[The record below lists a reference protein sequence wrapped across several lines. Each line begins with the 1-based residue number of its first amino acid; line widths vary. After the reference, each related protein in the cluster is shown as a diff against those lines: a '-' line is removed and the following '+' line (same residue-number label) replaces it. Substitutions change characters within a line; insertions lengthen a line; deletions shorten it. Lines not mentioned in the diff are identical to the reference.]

1 MATDTAS
8 GVHLPSLSVSG
19 FRGIKRL
26 RIPQLG
32 QVTLLGGMNSSGK
45 TTVLEAVRE
54 YAARGRNLPA
64 LLAGRDEYS
73 TLFDEAGDKVA
84 VPDPAALF
92 HGRTVPQE
100 SGILIGPNDG
110 RVADMLSIRAVSP
123 SDEQV
128 ELLGDLYQ
136 GDSFESLV
144 IQVAFGKAKRVMP
157 WSLPP
162 TTYYGE
168 RKAMSPSLQYRYARR
183 RNGDADLPPALS
195 VDWLGP
201 GVVSNRQLA
210 DMWED
215 VVLTGAEDRATRA
228 LAMVVG
234 DTVDRVAVVGSTKR
248 MQREPHVS
256 VRLRDQATPVPLRSL
271 GAGAVKIFA
280 VALSLAN
287 ASGGFLLIDKAEN
300 GLHHKM
306 HKGFWRM
313 ILQAAQESNVQV
325 LATTHSF
332 SCVRG
337 FALACAESGGQGI
350 YVRLERSADETKAVT
365 YTEDE
370 LEIVAEQG
378 IEVR

>member
-8 GVHLPSLSVSG
+8 RLHLPSLSISG

-73 TLFDEAGDKVA
+73 TLFDEDGDKVA

-92 HGRTVPQE
+92 HGRTVPPE
-100 SGILIGPNDG
+100 SGILIGPNNG

-123 SDEQV
+123 NDEQV

-144 IQVAFGKAKRVMP
+144 IQVAFGKGKRIVP
-157 WSLPP
+157 WFLPP
-162 TTYYGE
+162 TAHAT

-271 GAGAVKIFA
+271 GNGAVRIFA
-280 VALSLAN
+280 VALALAS
-287 ASGGFLLIDKAEN
+287 ASDGFLLIDEAED
-300 GLHHKM
+300 GIHHKV
-306 HKGFWRM
+306 HQGFWRM
-313 ILQAAQESNVQV
+313 ILQAARESNVQV

-337 FALACAESGGQGI
+337 FALACAESAGQGI

>member
-8 GVHLPSLSVSG
+8 GVHLPSLSISS

-26 RIPQLG
+26 RIPRLG

-73 TLFDEAGDKVA
+73 TSFDEDGDKVA

-123 SDEQV
+123 NDEQI
-128 ELLGDLYQ
+128 ELLGDLCQ
-136 GDSFESLV
+136 DDSFEPLV
-144 IQVAFGKAKRVMP
+144 MQVAFGKGKRVMP
-157 WSLPP
+157 WCLPP
-162 TTYYGE
+162 ATYGE
-168 RKAMSPSLQYRYARR
+168 RKAMSPSSQYRYARR
-183 RNGDADLPPALS
+183 RNGDADLPPPLS
-195 VDWLGP
+195 VDWLGA

-215 VVLTGAEDRATRA
+215 VVLTQAEDRATRA

-234 DTVDRVAVVGSTKR
+234 DSVDRVAMVGSTKR
-248 MQREPHVS
+248 MRGEPHVS

-271 GAGAVKIFA
+271 GNGAVRIFA
-280 VALSLAN
+280 VALALAN
-287 ASGGFLLIDKAEN
+287 ASGGFLLIDEAED
-300 GLHHKM
+300 GIHHKV
-306 HKGFWRM
+306 HQGFWRM
-313 ILQAAQESNVQV
+313 ILQAARESNVQV

-337 FALACAESGGQGI
+337 FALACAESTGQGI

>member
-8 GVHLPSLSVSG
+8 GVHLPSLSISS

-26 RIPQLG
+26 RIPRLG
-32 QVTLLGGMNSSGK
+32 H
-45 TTVLEAVRE
+45 
-54 YAARGRNLPA
+54 
-64 LLAGRDEYS
+64 
-73 TLFDEAGDKVA
+73 
-84 VPDPAALF
+84 PAALF

-123 SDEQV
+123 NDEQI
-128 ELLGDLYQ
+128 ELLGDLCQ
-136 GDSFESLV
+136 DDSFEPLV
-144 IQVAFGKAKRVMP
+144 MQVAFGKGKRVMP
-157 WSLPP
+157 WCLPP
-162 TTYYGE
+162 ATYGE
-168 RKAMSPSLQYRYARR
+168 RKAMSPSSQYRYARR
-183 RNGDADLPPALS
+183 RNGDADLPPPLS
-195 VDWLGP
+195 VDWLGA

-215 VVLTGAEDRATRA
+215 VVLTQAEDRATRA

-234 DTVDRVAVVGSTKR
+234 DSVDRVAMVGSTKR
-248 MQREPHVS
+248 MRGEPHVS

-271 GAGAVKIFA
+271 GNGAVRIFA
-280 VALSLAN
+280 VALALAN
-287 ASGGFLLIDKAEN
+287 ASGGFLLIDEAED
-300 GLHHKM
+300 GIHHKV
-306 HKGFWRM
+306 HQGFWRM
-313 ILQAAQESNVQV
+313 ILQAARESNVQV

-337 FALACAESGGQGI
+337 FALACAESAGQGI
-350 YVRLERSADETKAVT
+350 YVRLERRAGETKAVT